1 MFRWKQIL
9 AQTIFWAVIGLM
21 MNCSGSSHKDQNI
34 GKAPVLNTTLSG
46 EATKIVKEETRPID
60 TCLFRF
66 IHAGSKV
73 IKNEPTIYFCL
84 DVLRST
90 PNPEVDSVW
99 VYYWANCRAWSRID
113 SLIVYFKDKK
123 QVLQFEYATV
133 CYYGFENLYEKRYLK
148 FVHCNNDN
156 YLDLAVQS
164 GRSGNGHA
172 VVEIL
177 LYNNT
182 LREFE
187 YDTFLSNEGSLSYDR
202 KKDIY
207 QTYDRGGQSDF
218 LFRRFRVEK
227 GVRVIVEEMDVRP
240 DWDRSNRDRTYVVF
254 KHSTKTETIDTL
266 CFIHSASLSDN
277 EVHDRVWNHTILK
290 KFHNFD
296 KNFGI
301 F

>member
-1 MFRWKQIL
+1 M
-9 AQTIFWAVIGLM
+9 
-21 MNCSGSSHKDQNI
+21 
-34 GKAPVLNTTLSG
+34 
-46 EATKIVKEETRPID
+46 
-60 TCLFRF
+60 
-66 IHAGSKV
+66 
-73 IKNEPTIYFCL
+73 
-84 DVLRST
+84 RST

-218 LFRRFRVEK
+218 LFRRFRSKKVLGWLWRK
-227 GVRVIVEEMDVRP
+227 WMSGRIGIGAIVTGQDQ
-240 DWDRSNRDRTYVVF
+240 VF

-301 F
+301 FWNFVKQYRQHLYTSARSLVCGYPFKRW